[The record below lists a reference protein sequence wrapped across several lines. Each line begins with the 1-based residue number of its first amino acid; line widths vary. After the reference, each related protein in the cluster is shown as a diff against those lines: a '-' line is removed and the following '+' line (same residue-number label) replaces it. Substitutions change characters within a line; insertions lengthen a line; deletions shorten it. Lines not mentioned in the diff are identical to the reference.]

1 MKITGQNISLI
12 VKKRICCGCGGCT
25 VICPQACIEMISGR
39 HFNYPQVQADG
50 CIKCGKCIDV
60 CPSTHLLKN
69 LNEKLHVS
77 CLNDFHDYWI
87 AHANDD
93 AIRTEGASGGFISA
107 FLIYLLRAQEIDGA
121 VVACG
126 DDSDPL
132 LNRSFLA
139 TDEKGILAARGSRYG
154 PVSNCT
160 TLDQIIKKPGNY
172 AFVGKPCEIHALRK
186 LQDLVPELKKQVR
199 LSIGIFCACTPP
211 RSNTASFL
219 SRWGVR
225 LQDVRK
231 IQYRGHGWPGLFR
244 ASNGRRILLKRP
256 YMDAWRHLVASN
268 PAIRCMLCFD
278 TFADAADVSVGD
290 PWGKELIA
298 SEQRGLSL
306 VVVRSERAKDNIR
319 SAEKCGAI
327 SLRETTRA
335 DVLTYQKALVGKI
348 QKARAK
354 VLVYQLLSQKQ
365 LREPLTLWKNR
376 FPIARSLLRQYTKFH
391 YY

>member
-1 MKITGQNISLI
+1 
-12 VKKRICCGCGGCT
+12 
-25 VICPQACIEMISGR
+25 
-39 HFNYPQVQADG
+39 
-50 CIKCGKCIDV
+50 
-60 CPSTHLLKN
+60 
-69 LNEKLHVS
+69 
-77 CLNDFHDYWI
+77 
-87 AHANDD
+87 
-93 AIRTEGASGGFISA
+93 
-107 FLIYLLRAQEIDGA
+107 
-121 VVACG
+121 
-126 DDSDPL
+126 
-132 LNRSFLA
+132 
-139 TDEKGILAARGSRYG
+139 
-154 PVSNCT
+154 
-160 TLDQIIKKPGNY
+160 
-172 AFVGKPCEIHALRK
+172 
-186 LQDLVPELKKQVR
+186 
-199 LSIGIFCACTPP
+199 
-211 RSNTASFL
+211 
-219 SRWGVR
+219 
-225 LQDVRK
+225 
-231 IQYRGHGWPGLFR
+231 
-244 ASNGRRILLKRP
+244 
-256 YMDAWRHLVASN
+256 MDAWRHLVASN

-376 FPIARSLLRQYTKFH
+376 FPMARSLLRQYTKLH